1 MMQSVKAFFK
11 NLKIQNK
18 IFLFFSMM
26 ILLLSVIIGSFSYI
40 YASNIILKK
49 TLVQSE
55 ETIEQLS
62 QNIDHNITLINEK
75 LSYLTYNPLVQKQLK
90 VDGRNMTLAESN
102 SARREMSK
110 FMVQVYHSAILDD
123 IQIYGDYAQEY
134 YICSRDQRIQY
145 DQSEEYI
152 QLARAANGQN
162 IIINDD
168 QTKGIQIVKK
178 ITDVVTL
185 ESLGVLRAS
194 LKRSVI
200 QKTIDQIDFAS
211 DGSIMVLDGDGK
223 FVVGDSS
230 FAAPELLSRIIDRSG
245 TFEYRTNNMVYQV
258 VYMKSTYTYWNTIG
272 ILPQSALRHELLP
285 LQTSTFFVTLMFLLL
300 GLVLARILSDIIA
313 RPLGGMVTALGTLS
327 IGDFSVRLPEDRQDE
342 IGHLRAGFNQMIVK
356 IETLVDDVYR
366 KEVLKKESEFKALQA
381 QINPHFLYNT
391 LDTIN
396 WMARKRGMEEICNM
410 VSSISNLMRISISNK
425 QDFITV
431 KDELQYVR
439 DYLYIQK
446 TRYRNR
452 IIFEISVDEK
462 MLEQSI
468 PKLILQPIVENAIIH
483 GAEPVKRQTEI
494 LLMGYLEN
502 DVMVFKIR
510 DTGKG
515 IAPVVLEKILDGQE
529 FFKETDNHTR
539 LGVHAVHQRIRYLY
553 GPNFG
558 MTIDSVENEWTCV
571 TIRIP
576 FKTNEYMQLKGL
588 GQ

>member
-1 MMQSVKAFFK
+1 MIRSVKAFFK

-90 VDGRNMTLAESN
+90 MDGRNMTLAESN

-123 IQIYGDYAQEY
+123 IQIYGDHDQEY

-145 DQSEEYI
+145 DQSDEYI
-152 QLARAANGQN
+152 QLARAAKGQN

-168 QTKGIQIVKK
+168 QTKGVQIVKK

-200 QKTIDQIDFAS
+200 QKIIDQIDFAS
-211 DGSIMVLDGDGK
+211 DGTIMVLDGDSK
-223 FVVGDSS
+223 YVVGDSS
-230 FAAPELLSRIIDRSG
+230 FAAPELLSQISGRSG
-245 TFEYRTNNMVYQV
+245 TFEYRTNTMTYQV
-258 VYMKSTYTYWNTIG
+258 VYKKSTYTNWNTIG
-272 ILPQSALRHELLP
+272 ILPQSALRRELLP
-285 LQTSTFFVTLMFLLL
+285 LQASTLFVTLMFLLL
-300 GLVLARILSDIIA
+300 GLILARLLSDIIA

-356 IETLVDDVYR
+356 IETLIDDVYR
-366 KEVLKKESEFKALQA
+366 KEVLKRESEFKALQA

-396 WMARKRGMEEICNM
+396 WMARKRGMEEICNL
-410 VSSISNLMRISISNK
+410 VSAISNLMRISISNK
-425 QDFITV
+425 QDFVSV

-446 TRYRNR
+446 TRYRDR
-452 IIFEISVDEK
+452 IVFEISVDEK
-462 MLEQSI
+462 MLDQSI
-468 PKLILQPIVENAIIH
+468 PKLILQPIIENSIVH
-483 GAEPVKRQTEI
+483 GAEQVKRQTVI
-494 LLMGYLEN
+494 SLKGYLEN
-502 DVMVFKIR
+502 EVMIFKIE

-515 IAPVVLEKILDGQE
+515 ISVEILEKILDGQE
-529 FFKETDNHTR
+529 YFEETRNHTR

-553 GPNFG
+553 GPTYG
-558 MTIDSVENEWTCV
+558 LTIDSVENEWTSV

-576 FKTNEYMQLKGL
+576 FNATENVQLKGY
-588 GQ
+588 QK

>member
-1 MMQSVKAFFK
+1 
-11 NLKIQNK
+11 
-18 IFLFFSMM
+18 
-26 ILLLSVIIGSFSYI
+26 
-40 YASNIILKK
+40 
-49 TLVQSE
+49 
-55 ETIEQLS
+55 
-62 QNIDHNITLINEK
+62 
-75 LSYLTYNPLVQKQLK
+75 
-90 VDGRNMTLAESN
+90 
-102 SARREMSK
+102 
-110 FMVQVYHSAILDD
+110 
-123 IQIYGDYAQEY
+123 
-134 YICSRDQRIQY
+134 
-145 DQSEEYI
+145 
-152 QLARAANGQN
+152 
-162 IIINDD
+162 
-168 QTKGIQIVKK
+168 
-178 ITDVVTL
+178 
-185 ESLGVLRAS
+185 
-194 LKRSVI
+194 
-200 QKTIDQIDFAS
+200 
-211 DGSIMVLDGDGK
+211 
-223 FVVGDSS
+223 
-230 FAAPELLSRIIDRSG
+230 
-245 TFEYRTNNMVYQV
+245 
-258 VYMKSTYTYWNTIG
+258 
-272 ILPQSALRHELLP
+272 
-285 LQTSTFFVTLMFLLL
+285 
-300 GLVLARILSDIIA
+300 
-313 RPLGGMVTALGTLS
+313 
-327 IGDFSVRLPEDRQDE
+327 
-342 IGHLRAGFNQMIVK
+342 
-356 IETLVDDVYR
+356 
-366 KEVLKKESEFKALQA
+366 
-381 QINPHFLYNT
+381 
-391 LDTIN
+391 
-396 WMARKRGMEEICNM
+396 M

-529 FFKETDNHTR
+529 FFEETDNHTR

-576 FKTNEYMQLKGL
+576 FKTYEYMQLKGL